1 MFEIDQIIALGFFIC
16 LLGITLFMAIISTSS
31 CGGRENC
38 GKKYCVIG
46 IMMDSIEFLIMGF
59 KLLLLLEAAVIVA
72 YILDL

>member
-16 LLGITLFMAIISTSS
+16 LLGIILFIIITSTSS

-46 IMMDSIEFLIMGF
+46 IMMDSIEFLIIGF
-59 KLLLLLEAAVIVA
+59 KLLILLESAVIVA